1 MVKVASKKMNLVRRK
16 NELLYS
22 AVYKYKII
30 IRRIPVFWTSDL
42 ESFCRSLISIS
53 FLLMVREYPTVGI

>member
-1 MVKVASKKMNLVRRK
+1 MLLVKKKKKMNF
-16 NELLYS
+16 LYS

-53 FLLMVREYPTVGI
+53 LLLMVREYPTVGI